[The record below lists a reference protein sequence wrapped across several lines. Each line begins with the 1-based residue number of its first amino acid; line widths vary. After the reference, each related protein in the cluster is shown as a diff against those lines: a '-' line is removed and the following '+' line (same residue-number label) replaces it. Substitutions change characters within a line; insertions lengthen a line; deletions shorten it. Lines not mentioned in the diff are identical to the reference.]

1 MHSLLQAN
9 TSAGL
14 ATPLRLPPASHS
26 RHYSLSLSPPVLPPP
41 CAHLFSLLQ
50 TNTNATLGITDQLA
64 LNMLLDQNAGA
75 MQPTQEDPRVILLR
89 NGTLRLHPLP
99 VLRFPGGHVG
109 FVQCLPW
116 RWVGMHRLAGWLG
129 GVGGRGE

>member
-1 MHSLLQAN
+1 
-9 TSAGL
+9 
-14 ATPLRLPPASHS
+14 LP
-26 RHYSLSLSPPVLPPP
+26 
-41 CAHLFSLLQ
+41 LLQ

-75 MQPTQEDPRVILLR
+75 MQATPEDPRVILLR

-109 FVQCLPW
+109 FVQRLPW
-116 RWVGMHRLAGWLG
+116 RWVGGRAPWVRGPWKG
-129 GVGGRGE
+129 GVAPYGDVSRSTPLARRLHTQ